1 VRFKMVGTPARD
13 RQRVCGQIG
22 GHKPRVLSGAHAD
35 WLRARVSSAS
45 FTLRGLA
52 AELAERGVKVDYR
65 SVWEFAHRE
74 GLSFKKNRRGGGA
87 DQA

>member
-1 VRFKMVGTPARD
+1 MVGRSGRLRATGSVSA
-13 RQRVCGQIG
+13 GQIG

-74 GLSFKKNRRGGGA
+74 GLSFKKNRRGGRA